1 MSVLRLAIL
10 ASLTVALLYGDDWA
24 KAFTVSGVPD
34 LRIETDDGS
43 VTVRTASDGKVSARL
58 STSGWKIGP
67 GEVEVREFQSGGR
80 VELIVRRPHRHFEF
94 GGHNRSIRLEV
105 EVPHRTNADIR
116 TGDGA
121 IDIRGVA
128 GELRLRTGDG
138 RIDGDALD
146 GSLKAD
152 TGDGHVHI
160 RGRLDNL
167 NIHTGDGGIEADIL
181 PGSKMAMTWHVGTG
195 DGGVTVRL
203 PRDFGAEI
211 DAHTGDGH
219 ISVDFPVTASF
230 HERREHEVRGRI
242 NGGGFTFSIRT
253 NDGSI
258 HVKPL

>member
-1 MSVLRLAIL
+1 MSVLRIAIL
-10 ASLTVALLYGDDWA
+10 GALTVTGLYGDDWA
-24 KAFTVSGVPD
+24 KTFQLTGVPE

-43 VTVRTASDGKVSARL
+43 VTVRTAADGKISARVF
-58 STSGWKIGP
+58 TSGWKIAP

-80 VELIVRRPHRHFEF
+80 VELVVRRPRRHFNF
-94 GGHNRSIRLEV
+94 GVNRRIRLEL
-105 EVPHRTNADIR
+105 EVPRRTNADIH
-116 TGDGA
+116 TGDGG

-138 RIDGDALD
+138 QIAADALD

-152 TGDGHVHI
+152 SGDGHVRI

-167 NIHTGDGGIEADIL
+167 NIHTGDGGIDADIL
-181 PGSKMAMTWHVGTG
+181 PGSRMAMTWRIETG

-203 PRDFGAEI
+203 PHDFGAEL

-219 ISVDFPVTASF
+219 ISVDFPLTANF
-230 HERREHEVRGRI
+230 EKHRENEVRGRI
-242 NGGGFTFSIRT
+242 NGGGNAFSIRT
-253 NDGSI
+253 SDGSI